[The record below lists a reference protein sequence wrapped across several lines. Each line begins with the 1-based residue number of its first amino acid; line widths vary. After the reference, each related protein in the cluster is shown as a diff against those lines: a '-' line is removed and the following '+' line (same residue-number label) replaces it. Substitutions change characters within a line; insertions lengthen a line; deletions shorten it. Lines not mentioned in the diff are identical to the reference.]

1 MMQSCSCQSGD
12 GLELRLDNGK
22 VIRVQRL
29 GQTFFEFKAMGMP
42 PHAFVADMLAERI
55 KPIRPLADPER
66 PLYKQAWLREY
77 ARFVQ
82 AEAGRQEGAPVVQR
96 PESDVSQQLAD
107 AARAPGT
114 VEIFSKP
121 TCPYTRGLKRKLE
134 HDGVKYVEYNV
145 ESDPSML
152 QLMLKL
158 NGGLRHV
165 PTVRQG
171 DQVTIGFHGH

>member
-22 VIRVQRL
+22 AIQVQRL

-42 PHAFVADMLAERI
+42 PHAMVADMLAERI

-66 PLYKQAWLREY
+66 SLYKQALLREY
-77 ARFVQ
+77 ARFLQ
-82 AEAGRQEGAPVVQR
+82 AGAGRQDGVPAVQG
-96 PESDVSQQLAD
+96 PESGDSQPPGDVT
-107 AARAPGT
+107 RAPGT
-114 VEIFSKP
+114 VEVFSKP
-121 TCPYTRGLKRKLE
+121 TCPYTRGLKRKLD
-134 HDGVKYVEYNV
+134 HDGVKYVEHDV
-145 ESDPSML
+145 ESDPAML

-171 DQVTIGFHGH
+171 DQISIGFHGH